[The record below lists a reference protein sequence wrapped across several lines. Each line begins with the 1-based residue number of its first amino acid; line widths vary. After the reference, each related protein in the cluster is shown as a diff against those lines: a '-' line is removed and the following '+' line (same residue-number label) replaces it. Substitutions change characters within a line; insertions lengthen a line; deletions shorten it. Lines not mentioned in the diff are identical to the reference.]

1 MFNTRKKTQGWLALA
16 VAVML
21 FPFSFVGLWIYVVE
35 TTTGTQAQ
43 YRELFLSYFPEFLQ
57 STLTLTLLA
66 IASAALAA
74 LFSFMAL
81 PSQNK
86 GLTTAAV
93 ILMGIAVLFVAW
105 FTFSLM

>member
-57 STLTLTLLA
+57 SSFTLTLLA
-66 IASAALAA
+66 IAGAATAVVC
-74 LFSFMAL
+74 SFKAL
-81 PSQNK
+81 PSQSK
-86 GLTTAAV
+86 GLTTAAL
-93 ILMGIAVLFVAW
+93 ILMGIAVLFVVW
-105 FTFSLM
+105 FFLV